1 MKFIYKL
8 FLVSLIV
15 AIGACDTDLDL
26 QQDPNSVAPE
36 NASINDLFNSI
47 QLDFGDAFNAAQ
59 ASGGRMS
66 RMYHMGSFTYQAN
79 TSPSAFNFLWQR
91 AYADLFPDIDALL
104 ELTEANGLDVHS
116 GIVKTMKAYVLMA
129 LVDNL
134 GNVPLSQAGQ
144 GTDLISPTA
153 DNGADVY
160 AAAVALLDEA
170 IGQLSSTSAAGPSND
185 FYYGGDASKWVKAAN
200 TLKLRAALTTRL
212 VDSGAGSTV
221 SSIVSSGNFISDI
234 SDDFQAN
241 FGSQR
246 TNPNSRHPLYNNHY
260 ELGDGDYLSNYYMWL
275 LRADKERENGS
286 QLIDPRIRYYFYRKV
301 DASYGLDPTVYSCLL
316 GLPESVDDT
325 RFTPGHW
332 EAINPRIPYCVAWD
346 DGYYGRDHGNGSGIP
361 PDGPIRTSYG
371 LYPAGGSFD
380 DNSFTDTRQAG
391 TTGGQGAGIFP
402 IMLSSFVDFMRA
414 EAALTL
420 GTGEDARALLESGIR
435 KSIAKVQSFESLDA
449 ATIDRTVV
457 NERTGE
463 ETNIRE
469 VYVPKAEDI
478 DEYVN
483 YVLAEFDGGDATAKL
498 NAVMKEYYIAL
509 WGNGLEAY
517 NLYRRTG
524 MPLGMA
530 PTEEAA
536 PGDFIL
542 SFFLPASHVNR
553 NANANQKTL
562 TERVFWDDGSARTY

>member
-1 MKFIYKL
+1 MKFIYKI
-8 FLVSLIV
+8 FLVSLVI

-26 QQDPNSVAPE
+26 QQDPNAVAPE

-47 QLDFGDAFNAAQ
+47 QLDFADAYNAAQ
-59 ASGGRMS
+59 APGGRLA
-66 RMYHMGSFTYQAN
+66 RMYFMGNFTYQAN
-79 TSPSAFNFLWQR
+79 TSPAAFNGLWQI

-116 GIVKTMKAYVLMA
+116 GAVKVMKAYVLMA
-129 LVDNL
+129 MVDNI
-134 GNVPLSQAGQ
+134 GNIPLNEAGQ
-144 GTDLISPTA
+144 GTDLISPSA
-153 DNGADVY
+153 DNGASVY
-160 AAAVALLDEA
+160 AGAIALLDEA
-170 IGQLSSTSAAGPSND
+170 IAQLSGTSAAGPGND
-185 FYYGGDASKWVKAAN
+185 FYYGGDASKWTRAAN
-200 TLKLRAALTTRL
+200 TLRLRAALTTRL
-212 VDSGAGSTV
+212 VDPSAGATI
-221 SSIVSSGNFISDI
+221 SSIVSSGNFISDA
-234 SDDFQAN
+234 SDDFQAQ

-260 ELGDGDYLSNYYMWL
+260 ELGDGDYLNNYYMWL
-275 LRADKERENGS
+275 LRADKTLDNGAP
-286 QLIDPRIRYYFYRKV
+286 LVDPRIRYYFYRKV
-301 DASYGLDPTVYSCLL
+301 GESYGLDPTVYSCLQGIPD
-316 GLPESVDDT
+316 GLADT
-325 RFTPGHW
+325 RFTPAHW
-332 EAINPRIPYCVAWD
+332 EGINPRLNYCVAWE

-361 PDGPIRTSYG
+361 PDGPVRTSYG

-380 DNSFTDTRQAG
+380 DNSFTDTRQNG
-391 TTGGQGAGIFP
+391 TTGGLGAGIYP

-414 EAALTL
+414 EAALTA

-457 NERTGE
+457 DARTGE

-469 VYVPKAEDI
+469 VFVPKAEDI
-478 DEYVN
+478 DGYVN
-483 YVLAEFDGGDATAKL
+483 FVLAEFDGGDATAKL

-517 NLYRRTG
+517 NLFRRTG
-524 MPLGMA
+524 MPLGIA
-530 PTEEAA
+530 PTEEAD

-553 NANANQKTL
+553 NANATQKTL
-562 TERVFWDDGSARTY
+562 TERVFWDDGSANNY